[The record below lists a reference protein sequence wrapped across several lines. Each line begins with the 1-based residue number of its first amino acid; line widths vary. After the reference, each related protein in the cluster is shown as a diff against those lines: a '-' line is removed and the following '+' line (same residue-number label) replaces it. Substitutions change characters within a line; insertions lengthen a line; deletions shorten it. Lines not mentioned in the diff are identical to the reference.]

1 MKYVPV
7 FILMLSL
14 IGCEVSAHVSGEPTP
29 NNLDPNNGINRLD
42 LIHYI
47 NTPVSWSSMA
57 VFRDRETSQEVI
69 CGMHDSCYL
78 TGRLIDWKGNPI
90 K

>member
-1 MKYVPV
+1 MKYVSV
-7 FILMLSL
+7 FILMFC
-14 IGCEVSAHVSGEPTP
+14 IVGCEVSAHVRSEPD
-29 NNLDPNNGINRLD
+29 NLDPNNGVNRLD

-47 NTPVSWSSMA
+47 NTPTSWSSMA

-69 CGMHDSCYL
+69 CGVNESCYL
-78 TGRLIDWKGNPI
+78 TGRLIDSKGNWI